1 MKMTKLKNKSSRL
14 SGSKL
19 GYNAALLLLG
29 LPAIIYLFLFSYL
42 PMFGVVIA
50 FKDYNYIDGIWG
62 SPWAGLAHFD
72 YFFSSSDATRI
83 IPNTVLYSL
92 VFLFL
97 KEALCIVVAI
107 LLYELSSRIYIKTY
121 QTAILLPNFISW
133 VLVAYIGFTLF
144 SHQHG
149 IFNSMIESLGGTGI
163 EWYAEPKYWPVILTI
178 FHMWKSV
185 GMGCILYY
193 AALMALDVSLF
204 ESAMLD
210 GANRFQQIIY
220 ISIPSLMPTLVI
232 LLILGIGGIM
242 GGDFG
247 LFYQLPR
254 DSGPLYPVTD
264 IIATY
269 TYRGLASGNLS
280 QSSAVGLFQ
289 SVCGTI
295 MVITTNAI
303 TKKISPENS
312 LF

>member
-1 MKMTKLKNKSSRL
+1 M
-14 SGSKL
+14 
-19 GYNAALLLLG
+19 LLLG

-62 SPWAGLAHFD
+62 SPWAGLEHFD
-72 YFFSSSDATRI
+72 YFFSSSDAARI
-83 IPNTVLYSL
+83 IPNTIMYSL
-92 VFLFL
+92 GFLFL
-97 KEALCIVVAI
+97 KQILCIIVAI
-107 LLYELSSRIYIKTY
+107 LLYELSNRIYIKTY

-149 IFNSMIESLGGTGI
+149 ILNSIIESLGGARI
-163 EWYAEPKYWPVILTI
+163 EWYAEPKYWPAILTI
-178 FHMWKSV
+178 FEMWKGV

-210 GANRFQQIIY
+210 GANRFQQIIH
-220 ISIPSLMPTLVI
+220 ISIPSLMPTLII
-232 LLILGIGGIM
+232 LLILGIGSIM

-247 LFYQLPR
+247 LFYQVPR
-254 DSGPLYPVTD
+254 NSGPLYPVTD

-269 TYRGLASGNLS
+269 TYRGLTSGNLS

-289 SVCGTI
+289 SVCGMI

>member
-1 MKMTKLKNKSSRL
+1 MTKLKNKSSRI
-14 SGSKL
+14 SGSKI

-42 PMFGVVIA
+42 PMFGVIIA

-62 SPWAGLAHFD
+62 SPWAGMEHFE
-72 YFFSSSDATRI
+72 YFFSSNDAGRI
-83 IPNTVLYSL
+83 IPNTILYSL
-92 VFLFL
+92 GFLFL
-97 KEALCIVVAI
+97 KQALCILVAI
-107 LLYELSSRIYIKTY
+107 LLYELSNRIYIKTY

-149 IFNSMIESLGGTGI
+149 ILNSIIESLGGTKI
-163 EWYAEPKYWPVILTI
+163 EWYAEPKYWPAILTI
-178 FHMWKSV
+178 FEMWKGV

-210 GANRFQQIIY
+210 GANRFQQIIH
-220 ISIPSLMPTLVI
+220 ISIPSLMPTLII

-247 LFYQLPR
+247 LFYQIPR
-254 DSGPLYPVTD
+254 NSGPLYPVTD
-264 IIATY
+264 IISTY
-269 TYRGLASGNLS
+269 TYRGLTSGNLS

-289 SVCGTI
+289 SVCGMI
-295 MVITTNAI
+295 MVVATNAI
-303 TKKISPENS
+303 TKKVSPENS

>member
-1 MKMTKLKNKSSRL
+1 MTNLKNKSSRL
-14 SGSKL
+14 SGSKI

-62 SPWAGLAHFD
+62 SPWAGFTHFD
-72 YFFSSSDATRI
+72 YFFSSNDAARI
-83 IPNTVLYSL
+83 IPNTIIYSL
-92 VFLFL
+92 GFLFL
-97 KEALCIVVAI
+97 RQALCILVAI

-149 IFNSMIESLGGTGI
+149 IFNSMIEALGGSRV
-163 EWYAEPKYWPVILTI
+163 EWYAEPKYWPAILTI
-178 FHMWKSV
+178 FEMWKGV

-210 GANRFQQIIY
+210 GANRFQQIIH
-220 ISIPSLMPTLVI
+220 ISIPSLMPTLII

-254 DSGPLYPVTD
+254 NSGPLYPVTD
-264 IIATY
+264 IISTY
-269 TYRGLASGNLS
+269 TYRGLTSGDLS

-289 SVCGTI
+289 SVCGMI